1 MEITVDGAKCQRYG
15 QCALEAPNVFVLDD
29 EGPSRVLAEA
39 PDSALDDALNAA
51 ELCPMQAISV
61 EE

>member
-1 MEITVDGAKCQRYG
+1 MEIAVDGTKCQRYG
-15 QCALEAPNVFVLDD
+15 QCALEAPQVFALED
-29 EGPSRVLAEA
+29 EGPSRVLADV

-51 ELCPMQAISV
+51 ELCPMQAITV